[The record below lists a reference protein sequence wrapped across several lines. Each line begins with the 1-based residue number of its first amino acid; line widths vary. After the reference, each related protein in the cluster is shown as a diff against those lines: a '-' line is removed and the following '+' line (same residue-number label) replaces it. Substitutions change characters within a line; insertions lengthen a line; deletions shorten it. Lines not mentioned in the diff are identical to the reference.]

1 MVVTNVLINHVN
13 VHSEANM
20 AADSVIFKH
29 TFFTSSHELQ
39 EISTQKLQIFPWN
52 TKHFIKNIFYMAFS
66 SCKQHLLKIICL
78 QSHPYFR
85 NILLLVAKRK
95 LSTPSFQTMYT
106 TLFSY
111 VNLLLVLLYLLPTV
125 SFYFILFLF
134 KKLALMLSERKV

>member
-1 MVVTNVLINHVN
+1 MVVTNVLINHGN

-29 TFFTSSHELQ
+29 TFFTFSHELQ

-85 NILLLVAKRK
+85 NILLLVVKRK
-95 LSTPSFQTMYT
+95 ISNNVHHFVFLCQSVASI
-106 TLFSY
+106 
-111 VNLLLVLLYLLPTV
+111 VILVTN
-125 SFYFILFLF
+125 SQFLF
-134 KKLALMLSERKV
+134 HSFSLQKTGTDAK